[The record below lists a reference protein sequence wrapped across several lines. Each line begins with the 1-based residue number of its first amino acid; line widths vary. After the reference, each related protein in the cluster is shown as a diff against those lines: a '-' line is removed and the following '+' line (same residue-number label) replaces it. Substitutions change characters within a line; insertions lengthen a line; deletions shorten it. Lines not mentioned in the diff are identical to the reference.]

1 MKRTLSFALVML
13 ALTQALAAGLIAK
26 GAQSRTARD
35 LYTSYDGGQH
45 GRPGVKVAIK
55 LRRDGQERLAS
66 VDEQFYSGDHIK
78 LALETNFT
86 GYVAVINTGPTGSKT
101 LLYPQ
106 DDDAVFPASGTT
118 LPPAD
123 DKWIV
128 FDDNAGDEKVALIF
142 SASPLG
148 LSAQRP
154 EAPAP
159 PTPGASQQPALGS
172 TGVLTNGQDAQTVL
186 AELNSR
192 AINRGKDRSV
202 SRDMFTET
210 IGAETYTVAS
220 QAALSD
226 PIGVEFT
233 LRHGRR

>member
-1 MKRTLSFALVML
+1 MKRILSFALVLL
-13 ALTQALAAGLIAK
+13 ALTQAASGPAAK

-45 GRPGVKVAIK
+45 GRPGVKVSIK

-66 VDEQFYSGDHIK
+66 VDEQFYSGDRIK

-86 GYVAVINTGPTGSKT
+86 GYVAVINTGPTGNKT

-106 DDDAVFPASGTT
+106 DDDAVFPAGGAT

-142 SASPLG
+142 SASPLR

-154 EAPAP
+154 DAPTP
-159 PTPGASQQPALGS
+159 PTTSGASQQPAPGS
-172 TGVLTNGQDAQTVL
+172 TGEITNDQDAQTIL
-186 AELNSR
+186 GELNSR
-192 AINRGKDRSV
+192 ALNRGKDRSA

-210 IGAETYTVAS
+210 IGKETYTVAS

-226 PIGVEFT
+226 PVGVEFT
-233 LRHGRR
+233 LRHSTR